1 MADYRVRYRR
11 EEIGPAYRGWLH
23 FGFTSAVS
31 LGVILLS
38 ISRLEGV
45 GALEWLTIPLVLL
58 YANLA
63 EYLGHRGPMHRPV
76 RGLKLIYQRHAKQH
90 HRFFTDQAMAFDS
103 ARDFEDFLAHLRRQ
117 HARKR
122 LLDVVD
128 EVVDDVVVP
137 QVHALFHDQAPRR
150 VVRAHVEAEHHRL
163 GGHREVDIRLGDTA
177 DAAGDDA

>member
-1 MADYRVRYRR
+1 MRYRR

-63 EYLGHRGPMHRPV
+63 EYLAVPSV
-76 RGLKLIYQRHAKQH
+76 
-90 HRFFTDQAMAFDS
+90 
-103 ARDFEDFLAHLRRQ
+103 LAC
-117 HARKR
+117 
-122 LLDVVD
+122 
-128 EVVDDVVVP
+128 
-137 QVHALFHDQAPRR
+137 
-150 VVRAHVEAEHHRL
+150 
-163 GGHREVDIRLGDTA
+163 GGSWLTPK
-177 DAAGDDA
+177 DAITAGDFDAITKLAAEAVAIAAKARG